1 MTSALKIVL
10 DNIFLKNNFTLEK
23 FFIIMYVIMLTI
35 NENKI
40 ILIIK

>member
-1 MTSALKIVL
+1 MISALKIVL